1 MKVITVL
8 AAILFNCLTF
18 VAKAQKSAAE
28 LQAVANLLTVQKKDA
43 VAKLVS
49 VSGKDSIAF
58 WKVYDDYQKDNE
70 KFMMDRI
77 SLYEGTANSY
87 NNLNN
92 GVADSLASKYF
103 ANRGGQEKLLET
115 YYKKIKTATNP
126 VVAFQF
132 YQAETYLLTL
142 IRANIMN
149 QVPTYGE
156 VQNAFKK
163 N

>member
-1 MKVITVL
+1 MQ
-8 AAILFNCLTF
+8 LFYLT
-18 VAKAQKSAAE
+18 A
-28 LQAVANLLTVQKKDA
+28 LHLLANLLEVQKKEA

-49 VSGKDSIAF
+49 VNGKDSVAF
-58 WKVYDDYQKDNE
+58 WKLYADYQKDNQ
-70 KFMMDRI
+70 KLMMDRI

-92 GVADSLASKYF
+92 GIADSLASKYF
-103 ANRGGQEKLLET
+103 ANRGDQEKLLET
-115 YYKKIKTATNP
+115 YYKKFKTATKS
-126 VVAFQF
+126 VTAFQF

-156 VQNAFKK
+156 LQNSFKK